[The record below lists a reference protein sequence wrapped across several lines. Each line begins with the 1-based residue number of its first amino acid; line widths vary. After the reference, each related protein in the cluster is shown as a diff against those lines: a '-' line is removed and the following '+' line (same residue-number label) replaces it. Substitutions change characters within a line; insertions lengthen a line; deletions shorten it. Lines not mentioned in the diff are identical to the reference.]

1 MAELESQR
9 AELDTLTARL
19 VKDGMATWSGD
30 QGATA
35 GGSLIVRG
43 QAHLLEDASLLGD
56 LERIRGLFSALE
68 TKEQMLRILSMA
80 DRADGVQI
88 FIGADNSLFNLSGC
102 SMVVKS
108 YRNSQQKII
117 GAVGV
122 LGPTRMNYARIIP
135 LVDYTADLI
144 GGFIGR
150 PDISRRPDNRA
161 RADRCLR
168 PPLAHSGGQP

>member
-1 MAELESQR
+1 
-9 AELDTLTARL
+9 
-19 VKDGMATWSGD
+19 
-30 QGATA
+30 

-150 PDISRRPDNRA
+150 PGR
-161 RADRCLR
+161 DR
-168 PPLAHSGGQP
+168 